1 MIAEPASRPRLLIL
15 GAGSFGPEV
24 AALAECDGRYEAVAY
39 VESLDRSK
47 VGQTMAGLPIVW
59 DDEIVD
65 LAHTHLVVCAL
76 GSTQR
81 RQWIERV
88 AALGFDF
95 ATIQHPSA
103 QVLRGST
110 IGKGSIIG
118 AGVVVAAGTRIG
130 EHVIVNRGSLVGH
143 HVTVGD
149 YVTISPGANIG
160 GSTRIGSQTFI
171 GMGAILLNN
180 LTIGAGATVGAAA
193 LVSQELP
200 EGAQVLGRPARISTR
215 GAISD

>member
-1 MIAEPASRPRLLIL
+1 MGAEAASRLRLLIL
-15 GAGSFGPEV
+15 GAGGFGPEV
-24 AALAECDGRYEAVAY
+24 AALAECDGRYQPVAY

-47 VGQTMAGLPIVW
+47 VGQTMAGLPVIW

-65 LAHTHLVVCAL
+65 LARTHLVVCAL
-76 GSTQR
+76 GTTQR

-95 ATIQHPSA
+95 ATIRHPSV
-103 QVLRGST
+103 QVLRGSI

-118 AGVVVAAGTRIG
+118 AGVVLAADARIG
-130 EHVIVNRGSLVGH
+130 DHVVVNRGSLVGH

-160 GSTRIGSQTFI
+160 GSTSIGSQTFI
-171 GMGAILLNN
+171 GMGAIVLNN
-180 LTIGAGATVGAAA
+180 LTIGAGATVGAGA
-193 LVSQELP
+193 LISRDLP
-200 EGAQVLGRPARISTR
+200 EGAHALGRPARVSTR
-215 GAISD
+215 GASSD